1 MKKLLLLFITL
12 TTLTNVSYASFPIS
26 ENNTCVVLTA
36 TNLEDPDDDD
46 NEPSLLVV
54 ILRGILIIPILL
66 YGFYLLF
73 RAWWKAW
80 RNRVRWVRILT
91 FIVLGF
97 LELIIIL
104 GIICSSV
111 GCIYNMQ

>member
-1 MKKLLLLFITL
+1 MKKLILFLITI
-12 TTLTNVSYASFPIS
+12 TTLTNISYASFPVT
-26 ENNTCVVLTA
+26 ENSTGPEL
-36 TNLEDPDDDD
+36 DH
-46 NEPSLLVV
+46 
-54 ILRGILIIPILL
+54 ILNAILGGILFFGSLFLL
-66 YGFYLLF
+66 I
-73 RAWWKAW
+73 RTWWRAW

-97 LELIIIL
+97 LALIIIL